1 MSVVMSFPA
10 TPSVAITAAF
20 GPAGRLGLSGGNSQ
34 ISRISRFSGASSII
48 ALESLGSG
56 VDASTLRSA
65 RNGEMAS
72 VMIAYPRIWL
82 ISVIRQ
88 ARLLAAWVHFSPA
101 DWKECMKRVIVV
113 FLLNG
118 DRLTAENSL

>member
-1 MSVVMSFPA
+1 
-10 TPSVAITAAF
+10 
-20 GPAGRLGLSGGNSQ
+20 
-34 ISRISRFSGASSII
+34 
-48 ALESLGSG
+48 
-56 VDASTLRSA
+56 
-65 RNGEMAS
+65 MAS

-88 ARLLAAWVHFSPA
+88 ARLLAAWVHVSPA